1 MRVIVETVIVGCYS
15 GGMWPSPKVIQTVGS
30 GSWPTS
36 HPGWAGRR
44 VKRCVLSGWGA
55 AASSMQLFMYLSFPK
70 RRDRREGL
78 AGVSPLGWFHRSGF
92 ALTTM
97 ACLKTHPH

>member
-1 MRVIVETVIVGCYS
+1 MAKS
-15 GGMWPSPKVIQTVGS
+15 QSD
-30 GSWPTS
+30 SWPTS

-70 RRDRREGL
+70 RRDSGKVWLEFHHWDGFIGL
-78 AGVSPLGWFHRSGF
+78 VLPSPPWL
-92 ALTTM
+92 A
-97 ACLKTHPH
+97 